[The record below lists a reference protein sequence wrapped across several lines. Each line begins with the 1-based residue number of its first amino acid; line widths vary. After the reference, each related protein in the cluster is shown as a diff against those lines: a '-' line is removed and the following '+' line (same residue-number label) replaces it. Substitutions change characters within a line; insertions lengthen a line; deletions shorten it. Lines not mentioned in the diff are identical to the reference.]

1 MSRCFLAAALLAVS
15 VPITLMKLGA
25 SPLPPNVRASL
36 STNGRFLVLTERE
49 YDNPDSHVVR
59 RIVRTTYQVMEAET
73 FINNSRDRLNT
84 PATFWSDSAFSWQ
97 VAPEGNDAIRPFWPL
112 ISNDGQSLVLV
123 AITAAVPGVPVLEI
137 YRKKTFE
144 GSLVRSF
151 QITDLW
157 SANEVDPDGK
167 GIFMVTDATP
177 KWFAGGF
184 LEFSPDN
191 RALTYRT
198 QWNDR
203 VSIRLADGVISR
215 ERSLSSVFSH

>member
-1 MSRCFLAAALLAVS
+1 MSRCFLATVLLAVS
-15 VPITLMKLGA
+15 VSITLVKLVA

-49 YDNPDSHVVR
+49 YDNPDPHVVR

-84 PATFWSDSAFSWQ
+84 PATFWSDSALSWQ
-97 VAPEGNDAIRPFWPL
+97 VAHEGNRIFWPL

-123 AITAAVPGVPVLEI
+123 AVTAAVPGVPVLRI
-137 YRKKTFE
+137 YRKKMFE

-157 SANEVDPDGK
+157 TAKEVDPDGK

-177 KWFAGGF
+177 NWFAEGF
-184 LEFSPDN
+184 LEFSPDDQ
-191 RALTYRT
+191 ALIYRT
-198 QWNDR
+198 KWNDR
-203 VSIRLADGVISR
+203 VSLRLADGAISR
-215 ERSLSSVFSH
+215 ER